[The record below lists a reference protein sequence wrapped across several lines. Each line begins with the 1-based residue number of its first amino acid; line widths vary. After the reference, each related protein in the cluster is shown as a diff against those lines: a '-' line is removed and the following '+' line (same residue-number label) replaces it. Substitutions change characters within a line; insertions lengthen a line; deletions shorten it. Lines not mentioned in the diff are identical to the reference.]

1 MLPIPFLN
9 DIRGDVGNLEIR
21 PDNALTTTWG
31 KSSQNRFE
39 RGTRNLKVEPEIH

>member
-21 PDNALTTTWG
+21 PDNALTTTCG
-31 KSSQNRFE
+31 QIKSESF
-39 RGTRNLKVEPEIH
+39 